1 MTVRIGLTEYR
12 KVYKEKLVNII
23 KNSENYLKTKKIG
36 IKELHSDPHSSLT

>member
-23 KNSENYLKTKKIG
+23 KNLKTKKIG